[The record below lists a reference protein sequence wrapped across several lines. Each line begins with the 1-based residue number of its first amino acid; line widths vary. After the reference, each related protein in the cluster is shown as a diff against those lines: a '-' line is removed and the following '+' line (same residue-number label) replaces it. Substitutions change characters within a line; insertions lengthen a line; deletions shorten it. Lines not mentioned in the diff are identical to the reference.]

1 MHGDHRSAIAG
12 DGGGQA
18 GFSARQRGQ
27 LEAILRVLEQDEH
40 APTAIRSRDEAA
52 TLHLADSLVA
62 LELDPVRSATRLADI
77 GAGAGFPGAAL
88 AVAMPA
94 AEVALVES
102 HQRKCEFLERLCA
115 EAELENAR
123 TVCSRAEQ
131 WLEGLGRHDLVVA
144 RAVGPQPVVLEYAA
158 PLLRVGGTLVD
169 WRGRRS
175 EAEEQAAL
183 RAADELGLRRVE
195 IRRVSPFDAA
205 KDRHLHVFAKVDETP
220 ERFPRRAGVA
230 RKRPLGS

>member
-1 MHGDHRSAIAG
+1 MHGDRRSAVSGDAVHAG
-12 DGGGQA
+12 L
-18 GFSARQRGQ
+18 SARQRGQ
-27 LEAILRVLEQDEH
+27 LDSMLRVLEEDEH
-40 APTAIRSRDEAA
+40 APTAVRSRKEAA

-62 LELDPVRSATRLADI
+62 LELDPVRSATQIADI

-88 AVAMPA
+88 AVAIPA

-102 HQRKCEFLERLCA
+102 QHRKCEFLERLCA

-123 TVCSRAEQ
+123 TVCTRAEQ
-131 WLEGLGRHDLVVA
+131 WREGLRGHDLLVA

-158 PLLRVGGTLVD
+158 PLLRLGGTLVD

-175 EAEEQAAL
+175 EAEEQAAI
-183 RAADELGLRRVE
+183 RAADELGLSRVE
-195 IRRVSPFDAA
+195 IRRVAPFDGA

-230 RKRPLGS
+230 RKRPLGG